1 MSDNMI
7 DNNETTDTAPTGGA
21 PRPEDNTPDPTA
33 PDQNQDGEVQDE
45 YNSETPEP
53 QSKREARYRVQ
64 LRETEAERDTL
75 AGRIE
80 TMQRAE
86 VERLAADVIGKPTA
100 LWATDTTLADLL
112 DDDGQV
118 DPDKVAAAAHAAKEK
133 LGLEIGEA
141 ARKKRGP
148 VVPREGT
155 GTGHSSHN
163 AWKDAFSK

>member
-7 DNNETTDTAPTGGA
+7 DNNETTETAPSGET
-21 PRPEDNTPDPTA
+21 PQPEDNTTDPGS
-33 PDQNQDGEVQDE
+33 P
-45 YNSETPEP
+45 ETPEP

-100 LWATDTTLADLL
+100 LWATATTLADLL

>member
-1 MSDNMI
+1 MSTEMHDNTSEPEQPAVAPE
-7 DNNETTDTAPTGGA
+7 DSTATETDTPTTEGTE
-21 PRPEDNTPDPTA
+21 PEV
-33 PDQNQDGEVQDE
+33 E
-45 YNSETPEP
+45 SPEP
-53 QSKREARYRVQ
+53 QSKREARYRTQ
-64 LRETEAERDTL
+64 LRATEAERDGL
-75 AGRIE
+75 AARIE

-86 VERLAADVIGKPTA
+86 VERLAADVIGKPAA

>member
-1 MSDNMI
+1 MSIEMNQATT
-7 DNNETTDTAPTGGA
+7 ESAQTDTDIDGTPPAREP
-21 PRPEDNTPDPTA
+21 DNT
-33 PDQNQDGEVQDE
+33 
-45 YNSETPEP
+45 ETPEP
-53 QSKREARYRVQ
+53 QSKREARYRLQ

-86 VERLAADVIGKPTA
+86 VERLAADVIAKPDA
-100 LWATDTTLADLL
+100 LWASDTTLADLL
-112 DDDGQV
+112 DDDGLV
-118 DPDKVAAAAHAAKEK
+118 DRDKVTAAAYAAKDT
-133 LGLEIGEA
+133 LGLELGA
-141 ARKKRGP
+141 AERKKRGP

>member
-1 MSDNMI
+1 MTTT
-7 DNNETTDTAPTGGA
+7 ETEQPGVAPEDSTAPETDTPTTEGTE
-21 PRPEDNTPDPTA
+21 PEGT
-33 PDQNQDGEVQDE
+33 E
-45 YNSETPEP
+45 SPEP
-53 QSKREARYRVQ
+53 QSKREARYRLQ

-75 AGRIE
+75 AARVE

-86 VERLAADVIGKPTA
+86 VERLAADVIAKPDA
-100 LWATDTTLADLL
+100 LWASDTTLADLL

-118 DPDKVAAAAHAAKEK
+118 DRDKVAAAAHAAKEK

>member
-1 MSDNMI
+1 MSDNLT
-7 DNNETTDTAPTGGA
+7 DNNETTDATATGET
-21 PRPEDNTPDPTA
+21 PQPEDNTPESTT
-33 PDQNQDGEVQDE
+33 PDQHTDLDNL
-45 YNSETPEP
+45 ETPEP

-75 AGRIE
+75 AARVE

-86 VERLAADVIGKPTA
+86 VERLAADVIAKPDA
-100 LWATDTTLADLL
+100 LWASDTTLADLL

-118 DPDKVAAAAHAAKEK
+118 DRDKVAAAAHAAKEK

-155 GTGHSSHN
+155 GTGQSSHN
-163 AWKDAFSK
+163 AWKEAFSK